1 MCAFAI
7 PRSASN
13 NRVSLFCNARLKAR
27 LTAIVVLPTPPFPEV
42 IANDHTTEYIP
53 SSQEDAIEKLEV
65 LLSKPSPSMGQISDW
80 TNGTIDRMID
90 IMTGKG
96 EQWRR
101 DGSHYR
107 TPVSESKY

>member
-1 MCAFAI
+1 MA
-7 PRSASN
+7 
-13 NRVSLFCNARLKAR
+13 
-27 LTAIVVLPTPPFPEV
+27 
-42 IANDHTTEYIP
+42 
-53 SSQEDAIEKLEV
+53 KLEL

-80 TNGTIDRMID
+80 TNGTIDRMLD